1 MITDSP
7 HIVIIFLRL
16 SLQCVLSQMK
26 CRQLLIQS
34 HHSIPSIWP
43 FTTSNVITAIKI
55 SIQIA
60 PYKNPIQIHPH
71 KSLNTNHSHTKIPYN
86 NSTHSILSQIVL
98 STYSS
103 SRLPTKHTYY
113 CMDLP
118 DKHTFLRMTRF
129 SQ

>member
-7 HIVIIFLRL
+7 HIVITFLRL
-16 SLQCVLSQMK
+16 SLQCNLSQMK
-26 CRQLLIQS
+26 CQHILIYYS
-34 HHSIPSIWP
+34 SSPIWP